1 MQETIL
7 IVDDDREVRNL
18 LSTMLTRNNFKA
30 CAVANTH
37 DASRH
42 IKQDQPDLILL
53 DIDLPLENGIDFCRK
68 LHTKSPIPT
77 IMLTASDD
85 DIDRVLSYEV
95 GADHYITKPFNPKVL
110 IAAIKAVLR
119 RSLELQND
127 KLEQKCAQ
135 YAYFKDWCFNI
146 KERSLTHITNGI
158 SIELTTKEFEVL
170 QLLIE
175 YHGEPLSRDSL
186 IMKLYGREYNGLD
199 RNLDMMVLR
208 IRRKIENDHQTPQI
222 IKTIH
227 GTGYMFSSPIRWETS
242 TEGILSNYR

>member
-1 MQETIL
+1 MAPSVPCTSKAVPTTKYHLGFIL
-7 IVDDDREVRNL
+7 
-18 LSTMLTRNNFKA
+18 S
-30 CAVANTH
+30 
-37 DASRH
+37 S
-42 IKQDQPDLILL
+42 PDLILL

-127 KLEQKCAQ
+127 KLEQKFSQ

-146 KERSLTHITNGI
+146 KERSLTHTTNGI
-158 SIELTTKEFEVL
+158 STELTTKEFEVL

-186 IMKLYGREYNGLD
+186 IIKLYWRQPGVPFSTPYVCQ
-199 RNLDMMVLR
+199 VL
-208 IRRKIENDHQTPQI
+208 
-222 IKTIH
+222 
-227 GTGYMFSSPIRWETS
+227 
-242 TEGILSNYR
+242 LLLLL